1 MRGQG
6 ARHREIREG
15 SSGVCKAQ
23 SPRSA
28 QKEGDPGGWRG
39 SSPLLPKARV
49 GRTQAAVGAPG
60 LLSPAPQLQPEPTTQ
75 VTPEQGR
82 AQPSPWH
89 FSSTQHPTRSPP
101 PLSREGPPEHD
112 RG

>member
-39 SSPLLPKARV
+39 SSPLLL
-49 GRTQAAVGAPG
+49 GRTQAAVGAPR
-60 LLSPAPQLQPEPTTQ
+60 SAEPRPPAPARTYNTGHARAGQGPALTLAFLQHSAPYQVPT
-75 VTPEQGR
+75 
-82 AQPSPWH
+82 
-89 FSSTQHPTRSPP
+89 STF
-101 PLSREGPPEHD
+101 
-112 RG
+112 